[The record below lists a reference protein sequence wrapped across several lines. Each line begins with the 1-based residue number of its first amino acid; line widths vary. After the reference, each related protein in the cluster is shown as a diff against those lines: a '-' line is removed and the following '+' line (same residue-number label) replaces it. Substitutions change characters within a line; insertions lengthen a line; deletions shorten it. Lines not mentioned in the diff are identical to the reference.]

1 MESKLKKA
9 AMDNVGELP
18 AGYPHLPNYNF
29 ELAEM
34 VKQSLEPKAEAWN
47 DAGTKP
53 DHPCLCQTIP
63 YKEIKENDPDPIY
76 QYWTGS
82 FFCGYSH
89 EKKSALNS
97 QDRSLFQDVQWREV
111 QS

>member
-1 MESKLKKA
+1 
-9 AMDNVGELP
+9 MDNVGELP

>member
-1 MESKLKKA
+1 
-9 AMDNVGELP
+9 MDNVGELP

-53 DHPCLCQTIP
+53 DHPCLCETRLDANDTNP
-63 YKEIKENDPDPIY
+63 YFQKFSDGKFLSLSSDA
-76 QYWTGS
+76 
-82 FFCGYSH
+82 
-89 EKKSALNS
+89 KSANRKKLKS
-97 QDRSLFQDVQWREV
+97 AWQHVQWREV
-111 QS
+111 QP

>member
-53 DHPCLCQTIP
+53 DHPCLCETRFHELDTDLTFQMW
-63 YKEIKENDPDPIY
+63 NGIY
-76 QYWTGS
+76 
-82 FFCGYSH
+82 FC
-89 EKKSALNS
+89 ELVIDNNRIQRILMLQK
-97 QDRSLFQDVQWREV
+97 
-111 QS
+111 